1 MRMQPEN
8 LWDAVISCRP
18 EYDGIF
24 FYGVKTTG
32 IFCRPSCKS
41 KPPKRENVE
50 FFRTAREAMEKGFRP
65 CKRCRPDLVEA
76 VYDPLEKTVREIR
89 ELLEREYRDAWTL
102 DSLARRVGVSPFHLQ
117 RLFKKYTGISPKQY
131 LDRIRVEAAQRLL
144 ADSGRTITD
153 ICFAVGFSGLT
164 PFYRTFRQVTGL
176 SPRAY
181 RNQCRSWKRK

>member
-1 MRMQPEN
+1 MQPEH

-18 EYDGIF
+18 EYDGVF

-41 KPPKRENVE
+41 KPPKRENVD

-76 VYDPLEKTVREIR
+76 MYDPHEQTVREIR

-117 RLFKKYTGISPKQY
+117 RLFKKYTGLSPKQY
-131 LDRIRVEAAQRLL
+131 LNRIRVEEAQRLL

-176 SPRAY
+176 SPRVY
-181 RNQCRSWKRK
+181 RNQCRS